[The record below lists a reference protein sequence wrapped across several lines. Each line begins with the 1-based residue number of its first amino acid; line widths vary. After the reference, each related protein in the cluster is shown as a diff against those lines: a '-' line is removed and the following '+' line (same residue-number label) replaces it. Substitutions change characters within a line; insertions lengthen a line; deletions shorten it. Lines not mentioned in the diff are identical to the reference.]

1 MRPNSQLDAGGL
13 EGLRAL
19 RVVLDAHDFPFPDRD
34 DLEQLG
40 DEALGANALEPLA
53 AQLDEDEPAELEHL
67 AGAQAIRR
75 RPPEERLHDL
85 VRARACLP
93 RVLARG
99 MPGHVVVQVRAQL
112 AVIRAP
118 RKLVD
123 LLDELR
129 VSQRAAAT

>member
-40 DEALGANALEPLA
+40 DEALGPDALEPLA

-85 VRARACLP
+85 VR
-93 RVLARG
+93 G